1 MVNAGAR
8 ARLTWIERGATP
20 LIIGAGC
27 LALAFR
33 PASPSGLL
41 AIVAAGIAG
50 ILWPVPAPAAA
61 PAGPPAASPVRRW
74 IVVVAIGVGAFAVAR
89 ALATPVH
96 PPATIAAAAATVVA
110 AVSEEA
116 FFRRLAYGW
125 LAWWGPA
132 LAVAGAAI
140 LFALVHI
147 PGYGARVVPLNLA
160 AALLLGWQR
169 WATGGWSAPA
179 ITHAAANLL
188 QMG

>member
-1 MVNAGAR
+1 MINAGANTR
-8 ARLTWIERGATP
+8 QARIDCVGTP
-20 LIIGAGC
+20 LILGAGC

-33 PASPSGLL
+33 PATPAGLL
-41 AIVAAGIAG
+41 LIVAAGIAG
-50 ILWPVPAPAAA
+50 AMWPVRTSAPAA
-61 PAGPPAASPVRRW
+61 PVTRW
-74 IVVVAIGVGAFAVAR
+74 ITVVAIGVAAFAAAR

-96 PPATIAAAAATVVA
+96 PPATFAAAAATVIA
-110 AVSEEA
+110 AVAEEA

-125 LAWWGPA
+125 LASWGA
-132 LAVAGAAI
+132 GLAVVGAAI

-147 PGYGARVVPLNLA
+147 PGYGTRVVPLNIA

-179 ITHAAANLL
+179 MTHAAANLL

>member
-1 MVNAGAR
+1 MINTGAH
-8 ARLTWIERGATP
+8 ARQAWIDWVGTP
-20 LIIGAGC
+20 LILGAGC

-41 AIVAAGIAG
+41 VIVAAGIAG
-50 ILWPVPAPAAA
+50 AVWPVRAPGAASASVAPAT
-61 PAGPPAASPVRRW
+61 RW
-74 IVVVAIGVGAFAVAR
+74 ITVVAIGVGAFAAAR

-96 PPATIAAAAATVVA
+96 PPATIAAAAATVIA
-110 AVSEEA
+110 AVAEEA
-116 FFRRLAYGW
+116 FFRRLVYGW
-125 LAWWGPA
+125 LASRGA
-132 LAVAGAAI
+132 GLAVVGAAM

-147 PGYGARVVPLNLA
+147 PGYGTRVVPLNMA

-179 ITHAAANLL
+179 VTHAAANLL